1 MTEQPAAVVETP
13 NKRRFRIPL
22 PRRSTLARV
31 AALTGVFTLGAWVGW
46 RRAKDACDCESDTAE
61 NAGTTLN

>member
-13 NKRRFRIPL
+13 KRRIRVPL
-22 PRRSTLARV
+22 PTRSTLKKV
-31 AALTGVFTLGAWVGW
+31 FALTGVFTLGAWVGW